1 MLLNCDA
8 GENSGGSLGQQAD
21 LVLKETNPEHSL
33 EYSLKLKLQYSGHLM
48 RRADSLKKTMMLGK
62 IDDRKKSG

>member
-1 MLLNCDA
+1 M
-8 GENSGGSLGQQAD
+8 
-21 LVLKETNPEHSL
+21 
-33 EYSLKLKLQYSGHLM
+33 LKLQVQYSGHLM